1 VAEQILVLSARK
13 VFCGEN
19 ESKQRVLVTRAN
31 AHAAL
36 FIYREVMSIAIVSSP
51 FVHGRPPTWASG
63 YGQDRCGYFADFSI
77 ATGPYYWQF
86 VTQRMRWIP
95 AGSFMMGS
103 PENEVDRNKDEV
115 RHGVTLTHGFWLADT
130 ACTQAVWKAVTGEN
144 PSHFRND
151 EDSSVELPVES
162 VSFDDV
168 QTFLIQL
175 NERIGKQA
183 TFSLPTEAQ
192 WEYSCRAGTD
202 TPFSFGKT
210 VSTDQANF
218 DGRHPYAGAA
228 KGEYRQ
234 ATVDVKSF
242 PCNSWGL
249 YQMHGNVWEWCAD
262 GYAKY
267 TRLDVT
273 DPQGADSG
281 SARVLRGGSWFIF
294 ARGVRSACR
303 FRYAPGLRSL
313 DLGFRL
319 LSSAS

>member
-1 VAEQILVLSARK
+1 M
-13 VFCGEN
+13 
-19 ESKQRVLVTRAN
+19 QRVLVARAN

-36 FIYREVMSIAIVSSP
+36 LSILKVMSIALVSSP
-51 FVHGRPPTWASG
+51 FIDGRPPTWASG
-63 YGQDRCGYFADFSI
+63 YGQDRYGYFAEFSI
-77 ATGPYYWQF
+77 STGPHYWQF
-86 VTQRMRWIP
+86 ITQRLRWIP

-103 PENEVDRNKDEV
+103 PENELDSNKDEV

-144 PSHFRND
+144 PSIFKNE
-151 EDSSVELPVES
+151 EDSRVELPVES

-168 QTFLIQL
+168 QAFLSQL
-175 NERIGKQA
+175 NVHVGEQA

-192 WEYSCRAGTD
+192 WEYACRAGTN

-234 ATVDVKSF
+234 ATVAVKSLR
-242 PCNSWGL
+242 CNAWGL
-249 YQMHGNVWEWCAD
+249 YQMHGNVWEWCSD
-262 GYAKY
+262 WYAEY
-267 TRLDVT
+267 SRDDVT
-273 DPQGADSG
+273 DPVGPDSG
-281 SARVLRGGSWFIF
+281 LNRVLRGGSWINS
-294 ARGVRSACR
+294 ARNVRSACR
-303 FRYAPGLRSL
+303 LGIDLGI
-313 DLGFRL
+313 DEGVLGFRL